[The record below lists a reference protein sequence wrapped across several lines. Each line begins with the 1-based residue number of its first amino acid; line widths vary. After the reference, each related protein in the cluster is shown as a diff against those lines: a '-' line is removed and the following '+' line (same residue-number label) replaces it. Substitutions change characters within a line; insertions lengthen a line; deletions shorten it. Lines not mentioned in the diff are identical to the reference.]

1 MGRGRVG
8 GPEVNRGDIRW
19 YTFRL
24 PDKRRPV
31 MVLSRNAVIAH
42 LNELIVVPVTR
53 TIRGLATE
61 VVLTE
66 EDGLPVTCAL
76 NFDHIALAQRDRIGS
91 TLSTLPDGRWPEVQN
106 ALLNACGFETTEAS

>member
-1 MGRGRVG
+1 M
-8 GPEVNRGDIRW
+8 NRGEVRW

-31 MVLSRNAVIAH
+31 MILSRTEVLEH

-61 VVLTE
+61 VVLTQD
-66 EDGLPVTCAL
+66 DGMPVTCAL
-76 NFDHIALAQRDRIGS
+76 NFDHIALAQRARIGS
-91 TLSTLPDGRWPEVQN
+91 TLSTLSEARWPEVRN
-106 ALLNACGFETTEAS
+106 ALLIACGFESSEAS